1 MLGIIWFTHFFAPSR
16 TVDFHICPTPPRP
29 ADFYPYPAEK
39 KAAPHIPD
47 FGSWWSRWWWRRSG
61 AAATTAYNGKVRWGP
76 GAMGKG
82 RFAKC
87 HRHRNPRFIT
97 FTCFMIYLWYLS
109 LAPSL
114 WFWYPCHGNQCN
126 LCSVLM
132 AATSSRVLGCSRF
145 SSKKKKS
152 FWKKVSL
159 WLRWQ
164 YGWQCAEIWWQW
176 WKYDDNVYFKTK
188 FPFRCHIIIYNIMYN
203 I

>member
-16 TVDFHICPTPPRP
+16 PVDFHICPTPPRP

-97 FTCFMIYLWYLS
+97 FTCFMIYLS

-114 WFWYPCHGNQCN
+114 WFWSPCHGNQCN
-126 LCSVLM
+126 LTFAVSWWQRRVLVSLAAPGFHQKNVFFSWKKSLLM
-132 AATSSRVLGCSRF
+132 AAMAVWMTV
-145 SSKKKKS
+145 
-152 FWKKVSL
+152 
-159 WLRWQ
+159 RWNMV
-164 YGWQCAEIWWQW
+164 AMMEIWRQC
-176 WKYDDNVYFKTK
+176 VF
-188 FPFRCHIIIYNIMYN
+188 
-203 I
+203 